1 MSVRQD
7 TVDFVDGLNTAVR
20 ENPLAAALI
29 GAGVAWMLMGGTK
42 GLGVAAGA
50 AKVAATKV
58 GSAGAAAGAA
68 VSHGAGEA
76 ASRVAAAARKAK
88 EAASDVAGEV
98 TSIVP
103 DLPAMDTEKAYDAV
117 AEAGSSVRD
126 RLSSA
131 AASGRAYGSTLQEKL
146 GESFDRQPLLLGALG
161 LAIGAGIATTFAT
174 TALESEW
181 VGEKAA
187 AVRESA
193 EQLAGE
199 AKERA
204 QQVVSG
210 VKEEVYAQGLTPG
223 AAQDAVAGV
232 ADKIKTVG
240 GAAREAVT
248 QRLSGSSNG

>member
-1 MSVRQD
+1 MSMRQD

-42 GLGVAAGA
+42 GLGLAAGA

-68 VSHGAGEA
+68 VSHGAADA
-76 ASRVAAAARKAK
+76 ASRVAAVARKAK
-88 EAASDVAGEV
+88 GVASDVADEM

-103 DLPAMDTEKAYDAV
+103 DLSAADGEKAYDAV

-131 AASGRAYGSTLQEKL
+131 AASGRAYGATLQDKL
-146 GESFDRQPLLLGALG
+146 SEGFDRQPLLLGALG
-161 LAIGAGIATTFAT
+161 LAIGAGIASTFAT

-187 AVRESA
+187 ALRESA
-193 EQLAGE
+193 EKVAGE
-199 AKERA
+199 AKDRA
-204 QQVVSG
+204 LQAMSE
-210 VKEEVYAQGLTPG
+210 VKEEVYAQGLTPA

-232 ADKIKTVG
+232 ADKVKTVA
-240 GAAREAVT
+240 GAAREAAA
-248 QRLSGSSNG
+248 QRLSGSSNS